1 MSGNWIFAEKAY
13 VGQKVLINLDNV
25 QSIETYKE
33 SASLAEIRFTNDTTI
48 VVEHSLD
55 YLKDA
60 LEAVNL

>member
-1 MSGNWIFAEKAY
+1 MLVRRFLSI
-13 VGQKVLINLDNV
+13 LIMYS
-25 QSIETYKE
+25 QSKE